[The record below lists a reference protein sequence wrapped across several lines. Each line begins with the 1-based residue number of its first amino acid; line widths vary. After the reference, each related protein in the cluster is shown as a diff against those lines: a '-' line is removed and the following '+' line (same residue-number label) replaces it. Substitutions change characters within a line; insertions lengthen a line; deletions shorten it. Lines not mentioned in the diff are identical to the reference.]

1 MRKVFLMTL
10 LIAMMSATTVFAANW
25 QQVYTDQN
33 DNEIFFD
40 LDSVKISSMTPNREE
55 ATFSAVYRMN
65 YSERGREATIAWY
78 RDYSIVPAGIENLAY
93 DISTI
98 CFKREGGKIYY
109 YIASRLSYTA
119 NGRNIST
126 MDYYAPADPQWQEIP
141 VASVVDVEYRE
152 AALIVD
158 GKKYDANY

>member
-1 MRKVFLMTL
+1 MKKLFALTL
-10 LIAMMSATTVFAANW
+10 LVAMMCASTVLAASW
-25 QQVYTDQN
+25 QQIYTDQN

-40 LDSVKISSMTPNREE
+40 TDSVKIASMNENRSEV
-55 ATFSAVYRMN
+55 TFSAVFRMN
-65 YSERGREATIAWY
+65 YSQKGRDATIAWY
-78 RDYSIVPAGIENLAY
+78 RDYSIVPAGIENLSY

-98 CFKREGGKIYY
+98 CFKRDAGKVYY
-109 YIASRLSYTA
+109 AILSRVSYDA
-119 NGRNIST
+119 NGRRIAN
-126 MDYYAPADPQWQEIP
+126 MDYEEPNPNWQEIP

>member
-1 MRKVFLMTL
+1 MRKLFALTL
-10 LIAMMSATTVFAANW
+10 LIAMMCASTVLAANW
-25 QQVYTDQN
+25 QQVYTDQD

-40 LDSVKISSMTPNREE
+40 TDSVKIASMNENRSEV
-55 ATFSAVYRMN
+55 TFSAVFRMN
-65 YSERGREATIAWY
+65 YSQKGRDATIAWY
-78 RDYSIVPAGIENLAY
+78 RDYSIVPQGIENLAY

-98 CFKREGGKIYY
+98 CFKREGGKVYY
-109 YIASRLSYTA
+109 AIISRVSYDSYGRRIAS
-119 NGRNIST
+119 
-126 MDYYAPADPQWQEIP
+126 MDYEEPTPNWQEIP

>member
-1 MRKVFLMTL
+1 MRKLFALTL
-10 LIAMMSATTVFAANW
+10 LIAMMCASTVLAANW
-25 QQVYTDQN
+25 VKIYTDQN

-40 LDSVKISSMTPNREE
+40 ADSVKIASMTENRDNM
-55 ATFSAVYRMN
+55 TFSAVFRMN
-65 YSERGREATIAWY
+65 YSQTGRDATIAWY

-98 CFKREGGKIYY
+98 NFKREGGKVYY
-109 YIASRLSYTA
+109 YIASRLSYEA
-119 NGRNIST
+119 SGRNIST
-126 MDYYAPADPQWQEIP
+126 MDYYAPNPPQWQEVP

>member
-1 MRKVFLMTL
+1 MKKLFALTL
-10 LIAMMSATTVFAANW
+10 LVAMMCATTVLAANW
-25 QQVYTDQN
+25 QQIYTDQN

-40 LDSVKISSMTPNREE
+40 TDSVKIASMNENRSEV
-55 ATFSAVYRMN
+55 TFSAVFRMN

-98 CFKREGGKIYY
+98 CFKRDGDKVYY
-109 YIASRLSYTA
+109 FIASRLSYEA

-126 MDYYAPADPQWQEIP
+126 MDYTAPDPPQWQEVP

-158 GKKYDANY
+158 GKKYVTN

>member
-1 MRKVFLMTL
+1 MRKIFLMTL
-10 LIAMMSATTVFAANW
+10 LIAMMSATTVLAANW

-65 YSERGREATIAWY
+65 YSEKGRDATIAWY
-78 RDYSIVPAGIENLAY
+78 RDYSIVPPGIENLAY

-98 CFKREGGKIYY
+98 CFKREGGKVYY
-109 YIASRLSYTA
+109 AIVSRISYDRAGRKIA
-119 NGRNIST
+119 N
-126 MDYYAPADPQWQEIP
+126 MDYEEASPQWKEIP

-158 GKKYDANY
+158 GKKYDANN

>member
-10 LIAMMSATTVFAANW
+10 LIAMMSVTTVFAANW

-33 DNEIFFD
+33 NNEIFFD
-40 LDSVKISSMTPNREE
+40 TDSVQISSMTENRDVM
-55 ATFSAVYRMN
+55 TFDAVFRMN
-65 YSERGREATIAWY
+65 YSEMGRDATIAWY

-93 DISTI
+93 DIATI
-98 CFKREGGKIYY
+98 NFKRENGKVYY
-109 YIASRLSYTA
+109 YIIKRYSYDM

-126 MDYYAPADPQWQEIP
+126 MDYNAPNPPNWQEVP
-141 VASVVDVEYRE
+141 VASVVDVEYHE

>member
-1 MRKVFLMTL
+1 MRKVFLATL
-10 LIAMMSATTVFAANW
+10 LIAMMSAATVFAANW
-25 QQVYTDQN
+25 QQIYTDQN

-40 LDSVKISSMTPNREE
+40 IDSVKIFSVTADRSDT
-55 ATFSAVYRMN
+55 TFSAVFRMN
-65 YSERGREATIAWY
+65 YSQRGREATIAWY

-98 CFKREGGKIYY
+98 NFKREGSKVYY
-109 YIASRLSYTA
+109 GIVSRVSYDA
-119 NGRNIST
+119 YGRRISA
-126 MDYYAPADPQWQEIP
+126 MDYEAPNPQWQEIP

-158 GKKYDANY
+158 GKKYDANH

>member
-1 MRKVFLMTL
+1 MRKIFLMTL
-10 LIAMMSATTVFAANW
+10 LIAMMSATTVLAANW

-65 YSERGREATIAWY
+65 YSERGRNATIAWY

-98 CFKREGGKIYY
+98 CFKREGGKVYY
-109 YIASRLSYTA
+109 AIISRVSYDAYGRRIA
-119 NGRNIST
+119 N
-126 MDYYAPADPQWQEIP
+126 MDYEEPNPNWQEIP

-158 GKKYDANY
+158 GKKYDANN

>member
-1 MRKVFLMTL
+1 MTL
-10 LIAMMSATTVFAANW
+10 LIAMMSATTVLAANW

-65 YSERGREATIAWY
+65 YSEKGRDATIAWY
-78 RDYSIVPAGIENLAY
+78 RDYSIVPPGIENLAY

-98 CFKREGGKIYY
+98 CFKRESGKVYY
-109 YIASRLSYTA
+109 SIISRVSYDAYGRRIA
-119 NGRNIST
+119 N
-126 MDYYAPADPQWQEIP
+126 MDYEEPNPNWQEIP

-158 GKKYDANY
+158 GKKYDANN

>member
-10 LIAMMSATTVFAANW
+10 LIAMMSAATVLAANW
-25 QQVYTDQN
+25 VQIYTDQN

-40 LDSVKISSMTPNREE
+40 VDSVKVTEHAGTNV
-55 ATFSAVYRMN
+55 TFSAVFRMN
-65 YSERGREATIAWY
+65 YSQKGRDATIAWY

-93 DISTI
+93 DITTI
-98 CFKREGGKIYY
+98 NFKREGDKVSY
-109 YIASRLSYTA
+109 YIASRLSYDA
-119 NGRNIST
+119 AGRNIST
-126 MDYYAPADPQWQEIP
+126 MDYYAPNPPQWQEVP
-141 VASVVDVEYRE
+141 VASNIDVEYHE